1 MFQQDFR
8 DPYNAPTSGF
18 TQTEADLCEA
28 PTLFMYPTDEIMEQS
43 LKSHIDKIKRETL
56 CSNKEIAVI
65 TFESD
70 LLSNEAINR
79 ISQAIGKPIRVL
91 KSRFSSENFSSDPR
105 QDSVVFSEPHNING
119 LEFAGVILFGVDDG
133 RVPQTKN
140 VGDVSEN
147 YIKFI
152 AFNQL
157 YLSASRAKYRL
168 VLLGNELHGTSPCL
182 QYAIESKCLVIPQ

>member
-1 MFQQDFR
+1 
-8 DPYNAPTSGF
+8 
-18 TQTEADLCEA
+18 
-28 PTLFMYPTDEIMEQS
+28 MYPTDETMEKS
-43 LKSHIDKIKRETL
+43 LKSHIDKIKRETQ
-56 CSNKEIAVI
+56 CSNKDIAVI
-65 TFESD
+65 TFESN
-70 LLSNEAINR
+70 LLSHEAISR

-91 KSRFSSENFSSDPR
+91 KSRFSSESTTDCSR
-105 QDSVVFSEPHNING
+105 EDSVIFAEPHNING
-119 LEFAGVILFGVDDG
+119 LEFAGVILFGVDNG

-168 VLLGNELHGTSPCL
+168 VVLGNEIHGKSPCL
-182 QYAIESKCLVIPQ
+182 QYAIESKCLAIAQ